1 MPQML
6 LHRDPSWLE
15 SKVTPLFRVVARQRH
30 GRSRWRRRLAS
41 GVLDNVADVNLSL
54 TEEQAAEL
62 AELVRSALGD
72 LSSEIADTDNAV
84 YRAHLNERRERLR
97 QVMTALES

>member
-1 MPQML
+1 M
-6 LHRDPSWLE
+6 
-15 SKVTPLFRVVARQRH
+15 
-30 GRSRWRRRLAS
+30 
-41 GVLDNVADVNLSL
+41 NLSL